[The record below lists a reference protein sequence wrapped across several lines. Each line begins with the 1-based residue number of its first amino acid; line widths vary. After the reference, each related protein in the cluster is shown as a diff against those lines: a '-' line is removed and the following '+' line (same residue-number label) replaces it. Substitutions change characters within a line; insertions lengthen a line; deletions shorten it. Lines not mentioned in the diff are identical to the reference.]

1 MFCIPTLTNFK
12 SMTNIEIVNAINSAI
27 ADGRKVKAK
36 VKTDDVMG
44 KHFCNGDDIPITGA
58 FLATGAFGDQYILVT
73 WNTDPHPET
82 VRVIALSKNS
92 QIRSFIQHEPTE
104 SDVEVIREFTCRNDD
119 VNETKT

>member
-1 MFCIPTLTNFK
+1 MMFCIPTLTNFK

-44 KHFCNGDDIPITGA
+44 KHFCNGDIPITGA

-73 WNTDPHPET
+73 WNTEPHPET
-82 VRVIALSKNS
+82 VQVVALSKNS